1 MEYEFILCVRES
13 IYISRENFYAF
24 GLESTKLDEE
34 FHLECRPS
42 PSPCH
47 SASPLLVG
55 GSFSSALS
63 VWCEFLYCI
72 LSIFLTHFKKKL

>member
-34 FHLECRPS
+34 FHLECRHPLS
-42 PSPCH
+42 PSH
-47 SASPLLVG
+47 SPHTLSRRQLH
-55 GSFSSALS
+55 SALS
-63 VWCEFLYCI
+63 VWCEFLLYKLI
-72 LSIFLTHFKKKL
+72 IF